1 MCHACK
7 QVPDYPSKLFFFCQE
22 APRSGGETPIVLSH
36 IIYDKMKEKH
46 PDFVEKLE
54 EHGLTYT
61 KIMSDEDLPSSF
73 TGSGWKSAYMTD
85 DKNVAEERFV
95 YISLH

>member
-1 MCHACK
+1 
-7 QVPDYPSKLFFFCQE
+7 
-22 APRSGGETPIVLSH
+22 
-36 IIYDKMKEKH
+36 MKEKH

-73 TGSGWKSAYMTD
+73 TGSGWKSAYMTN

-95 YISLH
+95 YINFATLSCNTRTKIYNSLYLQGSEVGHKAGMDGK